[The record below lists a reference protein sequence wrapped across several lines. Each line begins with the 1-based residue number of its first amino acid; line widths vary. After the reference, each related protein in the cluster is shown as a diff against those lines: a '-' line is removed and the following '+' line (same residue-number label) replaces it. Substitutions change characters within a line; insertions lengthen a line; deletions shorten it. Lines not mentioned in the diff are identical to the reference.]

1 MCCMETEFIAS
12 WIIFKTLLCH
22 PALVLKLKVNP
33 GEVLQVTCKQVVQV
47 LNCGILN
54 IRII

>member
-1 MCCMETEFIAS
+1 METEFIAS

-22 PALVLKLKVNP
+22 PVLALKLKVNP
-33 GEVLQVTCKQVVQV
+33 GEVLQIICEQVAPV